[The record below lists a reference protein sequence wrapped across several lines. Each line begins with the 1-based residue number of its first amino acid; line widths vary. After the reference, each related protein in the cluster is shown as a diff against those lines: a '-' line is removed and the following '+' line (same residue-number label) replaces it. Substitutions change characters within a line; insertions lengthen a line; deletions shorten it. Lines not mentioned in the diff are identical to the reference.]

1 MEKVSVF
8 EISSMESLLFRGQF
22 DPPIISQRGK
32 PRNWVNGCPD
42 TQNFHRDFIKL
53 PLLELVTPDNRNTR
67 NQQLE
72 TSNDRADNIL
82 VFNRREGRKKKKK
95 KKTIE
100 WMWIRDTS
108 MLTFERANPPSRI
121 STPRERKGFEKASPT
136 PSFERS
142 NESVNNFS
150 IKI

>member
-1 MEKVSVF
+1 MD
-8 EISSMESLLFRGQF
+8 SLLFRGQF

-67 NQQLE
+67 NPE
-72 TSNDRADNIL
+72 RNDRVDNIL
-82 VFNRREGRKKKKK
+82 IFNRRGEKKRRKKE
-95 KKTIE
+95 IRSSGRA
-100 WMWIRDTS
+100 RDTS
-108 MLTFERANPPSRI
+108 MLTFGRANPPSWI
-121 STPRERKGFEKASPT
+121 STSRERKGFEILLQLP
-136 PSFERS
+136 S

>member
-1 MEKVSVF
+1 MD
-8 EISSMESLLFRGQF
+8 SLLFRGQF

-67 NQQLE
+67 NPE
-72 TSNDRADNIL
+72 RNDRVDNIL
-82 VFNRREGRKKKKK
+82 VFNRRGEKKRRKK
-95 KKTIE
+95 E
-100 WMWIRDTS
+100 IRSSGRACDTS
-108 MLTFERANPPSRI
+108 MLTFGRANPPSRI
-121 STPRERKGFEKASPT
+121 STPRERKGFEILLQLP
-136 PSFERS
+136 S

>member
-1 MEKVSVF
+1 MD
-8 EISSMESLLFRGQF
+8 SLLFRGQF

-67 NQQLE
+67 NPE
-72 TSNDRADNIL
+72 RNDRVDNIL
-82 VFNRREGRKKKKK
+82 VFNRRGEKKRRKKE
-95 KKTIE
+95 IRSSGRA
-100 WMWIRDTS
+100 RDTS
-108 MLTFERANPPSRI
+108 MLTFGRANPPSWI
-121 STPRERKGFEKASPT
+121 STPRERKGFEILLQLP
-136 PSFERS
+136 S